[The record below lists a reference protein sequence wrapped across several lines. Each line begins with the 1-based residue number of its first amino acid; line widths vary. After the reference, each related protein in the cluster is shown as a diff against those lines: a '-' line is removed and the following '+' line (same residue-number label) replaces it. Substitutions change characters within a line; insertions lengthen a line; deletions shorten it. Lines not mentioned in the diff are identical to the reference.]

1 MTYRGHT
8 VLVLLVILYTAQ
20 EAKGSCSSPTTL
32 CCPGHNNSCRR
43 NGCYC
48 DEYCLTVIDCCSDYN
63 STCTSSQ
70 PTTRLILKMKG
81 KMPAN
86 AGEEKIQEAL
96 QKLTLALEAKV
107 QAVCSHCT
115 IQILRHKK
123 TSQP

>member
-20 EAKGSCSSPTTL
+20 EAK
-32 CCPGHNNSCRR
+32 
-43 NGCYC
+43 
-48 DEYCLTVIDCCSDYN
+48 E
-63 STCTSSQ
+63 